1 MWCVQGEE
9 GRDVCSL
16 ERSGLLHDALF
27 DSWGFGGR
35 QVRFLVGRLGVAP
48 LLIADVEGR
57 SGASLVQDSCHLQ
70 LEAFI
75 NKVGPLSMDRLQCG
89 GRG

>member
-1 MWCVQGEE
+1 V
-9 GRDVCSL
+9 
-16 ERSGLLHDALF
+16 
-27 DSWGFGGR
+27 
-35 QVRFLVGRLGVAP
+35 QVRFLVGRLGVSP

-75 NKVGPLSMDRLQCG
+75 NKVRGRL
-89 GRG
+89 RGLCR

>member
-1 MWCVQGEE
+1 MMMMFE
-9 GRDVCSL
+9 GWV
-16 ERSGLLHDALF
+16 
-27 DSWGFGGR
+27 
-35 QVRFLVGRLGVAP
+35 QVRFLVGRLGVSP

-75 NKVGPLSMDRLQCG
+75 NKVGGRL
-89 GRG
+89 RGLCR